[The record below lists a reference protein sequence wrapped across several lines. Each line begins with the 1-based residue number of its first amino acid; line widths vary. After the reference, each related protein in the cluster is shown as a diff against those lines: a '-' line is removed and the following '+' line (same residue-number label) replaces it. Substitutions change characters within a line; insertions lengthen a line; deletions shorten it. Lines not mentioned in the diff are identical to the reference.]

1 MVIVIIMVMI
11 MMVLLDRTIMMM
23 LLCFLGKKA
32 CLVMVG
38 EERGHPVPAVDI
50 LLAFF

>member
-1 MVIVIIMVMI
+1 MIIMVMI
-11 MMVLLDRTIMMM
+11 MMVLVDRTIKMM
-23 LLCFLGKKA
+23 LLCFLGKMV

>member
-1 MVIVIIMVMI
+1 MAIVIIMVMI
-11 MMVLLDRTIMMM
+11 MMVLVDRTIMIM
-23 LLCFLGKKA
+23 LLCFLGMKA

-38 EERGHPVPAVDI
+38 EERGHPVPAADI

>member
-1 MVIVIIMVMI
+1 MAIVIIMVMI
-11 MMVLLDRTIMMM
+11 MMGLVDMTIVMIF
-23 LLCFLGKKA
+23 LCFLGKKA